1 MCLYFMDFLVLL
13 FAVVNYPVFACPTF
27 GLHFLFDVPSLL
39 FSRLFDV
46 PSHFSFQLYFS
57 SAAPDRAA
65 GRNLPFLGFFC
76 PDPEHRKCK

>member
-13 FAVVNYPVFACPTF
+13 FTVVNYPVFASPTF
-27 GLHFLFDVPSLL
+27 GLHF
-39 FSRLFDV
+39 LFDV